1 MAQKYG
7 VASDYIKYTSRIKS
21 DTSDGVAVEASQ
33 VVDLEED
40 KLQSDINKELKAS
53 IASASGNTYSKS
65 EIDSK
70 DSATLTS
77 AKRYADTKKTEA
89 VSAAATD
96 ATTKANSALASAKS
110 YADEKVSALGSVYT
124 TKGSCTAAQLK
135 ALTSAKAGDVWN
147 ITDAINIDGKAYP
160 AGVNVVCVTAF
171 SAAIDPAATKN
182 WDALQGLQ
190 DLTSYAKKSE
200 IEDTAVANVKF
211 AQEED
216 VPQDN
221 GVSFKKTITYVN
233 GREATTE
240 SDFNLLP
247 ATSTKAGVMSAAD
260 KVKLDAVD
268 GKIGDVQITK
278 TGTGYKITD
287 EYDAHPVNIG
297 SNTNI
302 GENVII
308 SGAAIIGTD
317 DRGGGLFI
325 KLGTTGNINEG
336 PSSFICIGAEL
347 NNGVKIGTNDYD
359 KFYLGNKNNDA
370 STIGVNSHIGD
381 NITIGT
387 GAIISSGAELN
398 NGIIIG
404 TGDNDSFVFTGNN
417 AGPYNSKIGKDIE
430 ISRGVSLGTQTN
442 GEGYYVEGIAF
453 YGGTGAFGMNSN
465 GDFSW
470 TTDDHNISA
479 MKTAATTDDLSAL
492 ATRVST
498 LEDLLKLA

>member
-1 MAQKYG
+1 MAKKYG

-70 DSATLTS
+70 DTATLTS
-77 AKRYADTKKTEA
+77 AKSYADTKKTEA

-96 ATTKANSALASAKS
+96 ATTKANTALASAKS

-147 ITDAINIDGKAYP
+147 ITDAITIDGKAYP

-200 IEDTAVANVKF
+200 IEDVAVANVKF
-211 AQEED
+211 AQEEFA
-216 VPQDN
+216 QDN
-221 GVSFKKTITYVN
+221 GVSFKKTITFVN

-240 SDFNLLP
+240 SDLGILP
-247 ATSTKAGVMSAAD
+247 ATSTTAGVMSAAD

-268 GKIGDVQITK
+268 GRIQ
-278 TGTGYKITD
+278 
-287 EYDAHPVNIG
+287 
-297 SNTNI
+297 
-302 GENVII
+302 
-308 SGAAIIGTD
+308 
-317 DRGGGLFI
+317 
-325 KLGTTGNINEG
+325 
-336 PSSFICIGAEL
+336 
-347 NNGVKIGTNDYD
+347 GVKIERLETDKIQISEEGGYHSYGTSVIGKSLNIGNGVTISDGFEAGKYVSIGNNTYISEAVINGGLESYDGVILGTNSIGTNL
-359 KFYLGNKNNDA
+359 LGINQTFDA
-370 STIGVNSHIGD
+370 KIA
-381 NITIGT
+381 IGT
-387 GAIISSGAELN
+387 GVHIA
-398 NGIIIG
+398 
-404 TGDNDSFVFTGNN
+404 
-417 AGPYNSKIGKDIE
+417 K
-430 ISRGVSLGTQTN
+430 GV
-442 GEGYYVEGIAF
+442 GIAI
-453 YGGTGAFGMNSN
+453 
-465 GDFSW
+465 
-470 TTDDHNISA
+470 DDDGILNWGRDMEGSYTI
-479 MKTAATTDDLSAL
+479 KKAATADDLSAL
-492 ATRVST
+492 ATRVSA

>member
-1 MAQKYG
+1 MAKKYG

-53 IASASGNTYSKS
+53 IASASGKTYSKS

-70 DSATLTS
+70 DAATLTS
-77 AKRYADTKKTEA
+77 AKSYADTKKKEA

-110 YADEKVSALGSVYT
+110 YADQKVSALGSVYT

-147 ITDAINIDGKAYP
+147 ITDVISIDGKAYP

-171 SAAIDPAATKN
+171 SAAIDPATTKN

-200 IEDTAVANVKF
+200 IEDTAVAYVKF

-216 VPQDN
+216 IPQDN

-240 SDFNLLP
+240 SDLGILP
-247 ATSTKAGVMSAAD
+247 ATSTTAGVMSAAD

-268 GKIGDVQITK
+268 GKIGDVKIKIEQDLGYAITK
-278 TGTGYKITD
+278 NSEPSFGTSVIGKNANIGISALIGENAKLGQNAVIQEGISIGTDSGNDNFYISRGGTLAAIGYNVSINKGVVIGTG
-287 EYDAHPVNIG
+287 VSIG
-297 SNTNI
+297 SNIELGQEGSQQNI
-302 GENVII
+302 FGVTMGTSKGFGIDI
-308 SGAAIIGTD
+308 SGNFIWET
-317 DRGGGLFI
+317 RG
-325 KLGTTGNINEG
+325 
-336 PSSFICIGAEL
+336 
-347 NNGVKIGTNDYD
+347 
-359 KFYLGNKNNDA
+359 
-370 STIGVNSHIGD
+370 
-381 NITIGT
+381 
-387 GAIISSGAELN
+387 
-398 NGIIIG
+398 
-404 TGDNDSFVFTGNN
+404 
-417 AGPYNSKIGKDIE
+417 SK
-430 ISRGVSLGTQTN
+430 
-442 GEGYYVEGIAF
+442 
-453 YGGTGAFGMNSN
+453 
-465 GDFSW
+465 
-470 TTDDHNISA
+470 
-479 MKTAATTDDLSAL
+479 KTAATTDNLSAL
-492 ATRVST
+492 ATRVSA

>member
-1 MAQKYG
+1 MAKKYG

-70 DSATLTS
+70 DTATLTS
-77 AKRYADTKKTEA
+77 AKSYADTKKAEA

-147 ITDAINIDGKAYP
+147 ITDAITIDGKAYP

-171 SAAIDPAATKN
+171 SAAIDPATTKN

-200 IEDTAVANVKF
+200 IEDVAVANVKF
-211 AQEED
+211 AQSEIAQE
-216 VPQDN
+216 N
-221 GVSFKKTITYVN
+221 SISFDKTITYAN
-233 GREATTE
+233 GREATTV
-240 SDFNLLP
+240 DDLAILP

-268 GKIGDVQITK
+268 GKIGDVKIVKEGVGYGEGYQFSKLNGENIAIIRPGVQIFGKVHIGTNASIGEGAKIGVADIKNDVHIGYKVYIEDDAYISKVGSDADVEIRFGTK
-278 TGTGYKITD
+278 TEDNCIQFCKKLR
-287 EYDAHPVNIG
+287 IG
-297 SNTNI
+297 SGIPLNLGGNERQIVGVT
-302 GENVII
+302 
-308 SGAAIIGTD
+308 IGTD
-317 DRGGGLFI
+317 KG
-325 KLGTTGNINEG
+325 
-336 PSSFICIGAEL
+336 
-347 NNGVKIGTNDYD
+347 
-359 KFYLGNKNNDA
+359 
-370 STIGVNSHIGD
+370 
-381 NITIGT
+381 
-387 GAIISSGAELN
+387 
-398 NGIIIG
+398 
-404 TGDNDSFVFTGNN
+404 
-417 AGPYNSKIGKDIE
+417 
-430 ISRGVSLGTQTN
+430 
-442 GEGYYVEGIAF
+442 
-453 YGGTGAFGMNSN
+453 FGMDSGGNFIWGVHDSK
-465 GDFSW
+465 
-470 TTDDHNISA
+470 
-479 MKTAATTDDLSAL
+479 KTAATTEDLSAL
-492 ATRVST
+492 ASRVSA

>member
-1 MAQKYG
+1 MLNFINPEKMAKKYG

-53 IASASGNTYSKS
+53 IASASGKTYSKS

-70 DSATLTS
+70 DTATLTS
-77 AKRYADTKKTEA
+77 AKSYADTKKTEA
-89 VSAAATD
+89 VNAAATD

-110 YADEKVSALGSVYT
+110 YADQKVSALGSVYT

-147 ITDAINIDGKAYP
+147 ITDAITIDGKAYP

-171 SAAIDPAATKN
+171 SAAIDPATTKN

-240 SDFNLLP
+240 SDLGILP

-268 GKIGDVQITK
+268 GRVQGVK
-278 TGTGYKITD
+278 VY
-287 EYDAHPVNIG
+287 N
-297 SNTNI
+297 SNTE
-302 GENVII
+302 GFII
-308 SGAAIIGTD
+308 QNTQFNSLKAVIGTD
-317 DRGGGLFI
+317 
-325 KLGTTGNINEG
+325 T
-336 PSSFICIGAEL
+336 
-347 NNGVKIGTNDYD
+347 KIG
-359 KFYLGNKNNDA
+359 
-370 STIGVNSHIGD
+370 S
-381 NITIGT
+381 
-387 GAIISSGAELN
+387 
-398 NGIIIG
+398 
-404 TGDNDSFVFTGNN
+404 
-417 AGPYNSKIGKDIE
+417 NSKIGDSVNIGANINIDNGVDLHDNIY
-430 ISRGVSLGTQTN
+430 ISDGFESYEGVMLGTNAIGTN
-442 GEGYYVEGIAF
+442 LQEVHQGFGTKIAIGTGVQITQGVGIAVDDSCLLV
-453 YGGTGAFGMNSN
+453 FGREIN
-465 GDFSW
+465 GVYQ
-470 TTDDHNISA
+470 T
-479 MKTAATTDDLSAL
+479 KTAATTDGLSAL
-492 ATRVST
+492 ATRVSA

>member
-1 MAQKYG
+1 MAKKYG

-65 EIDSK
+65 EIDGK
-70 DSATLTS
+70 DTATLTS
-77 AKRYADTKKTEA
+77 AKSYADTKKTEA

-110 YADEKVSALGSVYT
+110 YADQKVSALGSVYT

-147 ITDAINIDGKAYP
+147 ITDAITIDGKVFP

-200 IEDTAVANVKF
+200 IEDVAVANVKF
-211 AQEED
+211 AQSEIAQE
-216 VPQDN
+216 N
-221 GVSFKKTITYVN
+221 SISFDKTITYAN
-233 GREATTE
+233 GREATTV
-240 SDFNLLP
+240 DDLAILP

-268 GKIGDVQITK
+268 GRVQGVKLSEDSEGIGGNFRIENLNGIKSAIIGSGAYIYTRAAIGTSALIDEHIQILNEGK
-278 TGTGYKITD
+278 GCQLKNAHFGTEVFIKD
-287 EYDAHPVNIG
+287 NVNIG
-297 SNTNI
+297 SNVGI
-302 GENVII
+302 GDNVEI
-308 SGAAIIGTD
+308 SNA
-317 DRGGGLFI
+317 
-325 KLGTTGNINEG
+325 
-336 PSSFICIGAEL
+336 
-347 NNGVKIGTNDYD
+347 KIGT
-359 KFYLGNKNNDA
+359 A
-370 STIGVNSHIGD
+370 
-381 NITIGT
+381 TIGT
-387 GAIISSGAELN
+387 SLQQIHNEFANKIAIGSGVQIAQ
-398 NGIIIG
+398 
-404 TGDNDSFVFTGNN
+404 
-417 AGPYNSKIGKDIE
+417 
-430 ISRGVSLGTQTN
+430 GV
-442 GEGYYVEGIAF
+442 GIAVDDF
-453 YGGTGAFGMNSN
+453 CNLVFGREIEGVYQTKEINA
-465 GDFSW
+465 
-470 TTDDHNISA
+470 DDISA
-479 MKTAATTDDLSAL
+479 LL
-492 ATRVST
+492 TRVSA

>member
-1 MAQKYG
+1 MANKYG

-33 VVDLEED
+33 VVDLEQD
-40 KLQSDINKELKAS
+40 KLQSEINKELKAS
-53 IASASGNTYSKS
+53 IASASGKTYSKS
-65 EIDSK
+65 EIDGK
-70 DSATLTS
+70 DTATLTS
-77 AKRYADTKKTEA
+77 AKSYADTKKTEA

-96 ATTKANSALASAKS
+96 ATTKANNALASAKS
-110 YADEKVSALGSVYT
+110 YADQKVSALGSVYT

-147 ITDAINIDGKAYP
+147 ITDAITIDGKAYP

-200 IEDTAVANVKF
+200 IEDVAVANVKF
-211 AQEED
+211 AQKED

-268 GKIGDVQITK
+268 GRIQGVVIERTGATIQISEEGGYSSYGTSVIGKNLGIGNNVSIGESVSIGDSVLVGANTKIQGGVFIGTNTMSDGIQIVANEHQATIGDVVIK
-278 TGTGYKITD
+278 S
-287 EYDAHPVNIG
+287 NIVL
-297 SNTNI
+297 
-302 GENVII
+302 GEE
-308 SGAAIIGTD
+308 
-317 DRGGGLFI
+317 GGQQQL
-325 KLGTTGNINEG
+325 
-336 PSSFICIGAEL
+336 S
-347 NNGVKIGTNDYD
+347 
-359 KFYLGNKNNDA
+359 
-370 STIGVNSHIGD
+370 
-381 NITIGT
+381 
-387 GAIISSGAELN
+387 
-398 NGIIIG
+398 
-404 TGDNDSFVFTGNN
+404 
-417 AGPYNSKIGKDIE
+417 
-430 ISRGVSLGTQTN
+430 
-442 GEGYYVEGIAF
+442 GIAF
-453 YGGTGAFGMNSN
+453 GTIIGFGMDSSGNFIWENN
-465 GDFSW
+465 GPK
-470 TTDDHNISA
+470 
-479 MKTAATTDDLSAL
+479 KTAATTDDLSGLTSNISAL
-492 ATRVST
+492 ASRVSA

>member
-1 MAQKYG
+1 MAKKYG

-33 VVDLEED
+33 VVDLEQD

-70 DSATLTS
+70 DTATLTS
-77 AKRYADTKKTEA
+77 AKSYADTKKKEA

-110 YADEKVSALGSVYT
+110 YADQKVSALGSVYT

-135 ALTSAKAGDVWN
+135 ALASAKAGDVWN
-147 ITDAINIDGKAYP
+147 ITDAITIDGKAYP

-171 SAAIDPAATKN
+171 SAAIDPATTKN

-216 VPQDN
+216 VPQAN

-233 GREATTE
+233 GREAITE

-260 KVKLDAVD
+260 KVKLDAVA
-268 GKIGDVQITK
+268 GKIGDV
-278 TGTGYKITD
+278 KIVKD
-287 EYDAHPVNIG
+287 GRDFILQNL
-297 SNTNI
+297 SN
-302 GENVII
+302 
-308 SGAAIIGTD
+308 
-317 DRGGGLFI
+317 
-325 KLGTTGNINEG
+325 
-336 PSSFICIGAEL
+336 
-347 NNGVKIGTNDYD
+347 
-359 KFYLGNKNNDA
+359 
-370 STIGVNSHIGD
+370 
-381 NITIGT
+381 
-387 GAIISSGAELN
+387 
-398 NGIIIG
+398 
-404 TGDNDSFVFTGNN
+404 
-417 AGPYNSKIGKDIE
+417 
-430 ISRGVSLGTQTN
+430 VSLGTPVRICEGATIREGVSIGTN
-442 GEGYYVEGIAF
+442 VRICDDVNIGTIAVGSDYDVEIVVGTKAEDNGIQLSKKLRI
-453 YGGTGAFGMNSN
+453 GSDIPLNVSGHESDIVGVTIGTDKGLGISSDGNFIWGIN
-465 GDFSW
+465 GSK
-470 TTDDHNISA
+470 
-479 MKTAATTDDLSAL
+479 KTAATTDDLSAL
-492 ATRVST
+492 ATRVSA

>member
-1 MAQKYG
+1 MAKKYG

-53 IASASGNTYSKS
+53 IASASGKTYSKS
-65 EIDSK
+65 EIDGK
-70 DSATLTS
+70 DTATLTS
-77 AKRYADTKKTEA
+77 AKSYADTKKTEA

-110 YADEKVSALGSVYT
+110 YADQKVSALGSVYT

-147 ITDAINIDGKAYP
+147 ITDAITIDGKAYP

-171 SAAIDPAATKN
+171 SAAIDPATTKN

-200 IEDTAVANVKF
+200 IEDVAVANVKF

-240 SDFNLLP
+240 SDLGILP

-268 GKIGDVQITK
+268 GKIGDVKIVKEDDVVGGGYQISDLK
-278 TGTGYKITD
+278 GQNYAVLRPKAYIYGNVSIGTGAY
-287 EYDAHPVNIG
+287 
-297 SNTNI
+297 I
-302 GENVII
+302 GEKILIENSESFDAIDLTRAGFTSGIRFYEGVDIHKNVTIGEGVDI
-308 SGAAIIGTD
+308 SDTTIIGTN
-317 DRGGGLFI
+317 
-325 KLGTTGNINEG
+325 LGTNLVAIHNAVNNVA
-336 PSSFICIGAEL
+336 IG
-347 NNGVKIGTNDYD
+347 NGVKIANGVELSVNDE
-359 KFYLGNKNNDA
+359 
-370 STIGVNSHIGD
+370 GVLAWGKEIEGSYQ
-381 NITIGT
+381 
-387 GAIISSGAELN
+387 
-398 NGIIIG
+398 
-404 TGDNDSFVFTGNN
+404 VN
-417 AGPYNSKIGKDIE
+417 A
-430 ISRGVSLGTQTN
+430 
-442 GEGYYVEGIAF
+442 
-453 YGGTGAFGMNSN
+453 
-465 GDFSW
+465 
-470 TTDDHNISA
+470 
-479 MKTAATTDDLSAL
+479 AATTDDLSAL
-492 ATRVST
+492 ARRVSA

>member
-1 MAQKYG
+1 MAKKYG

-53 IASASGNTYSKS
+53 IASASGKTYSKS

-70 DSATLTS
+70 DTATLTS
-77 AKRYADTKKTEA
+77 AKSYADTKKTEA

-110 YADEKVSALGSVYT
+110 YADQKVSALGSVYT

-147 ITDAINIDGKAYP
+147 ITDAITIDGKAYP

-200 IEDTAVANVKF
+200 IEDVAVANVKF
-211 AQEED
+211 AQEEFA
-216 VPQDN
+216 QDN
-221 GVSFKKTITYVN
+221 GVSFKKTITFVN

-240 SDFNLLP
+240 SDLGILP
-247 ATSTKAGVMSAAD
+247 ATSTTAGVMSAAD

-268 GKIGDVQITK
+268 GRIQGVKIYEDDTDGFIIQNTEFDNLKATIGTDVHIDS
-278 TGTGYKITD
+278 Y
-287 EYDAHPVNIG
+287 VNIG
-297 SNTNI
+297 AGINI
-302 GENVII
+302 QSQGN
-308 SGAAIIGTD
+308 GASLNGSYIGSDSTLSDNALIGRDVHIFEGVEIEKYATIGTESIGTD
-317 DRGGGLFI
+317 LVAIHDKYVGKI
-325 KLGTTGNINEG
+325 AIGNEVQIANGVGIAVNNEG
-336 PSSFICIGAEL
+336 VL
-347 NNGVKIGTNDYD
+347 VW
-359 KFYLGNKNNDA
+359 
-370 STIGVNSHIGD
+370 
-381 NITIGT
+381 
-387 GAIISSGAELN
+387 
-398 NGIIIG
+398 
-404 TGDNDSFVFTGNN
+404 
-417 AGPYNSKIGKDIE
+417 GKEIE
-430 ISRGVSLGTQTN
+430 GSYQVI
-442 GEGYYVEGIAF
+442 
-453 YGGTGAFGMNSN
+453 
-465 GDFSW
+465 
-470 TTDDHNISA
+470 
-479 MKTAATTDDLSAL
+479 TAATADDLSAL
-492 ATRVST
+492 ATRVSA

>member
-1 MAQKYG
+1 MLNFINPEKMAKKYG

-70 DSATLTS
+70 DTATLTS
-77 AKRYADTKKTEA
+77 AKSYADTKKTEA

-147 ITDAINIDGKAYP
+147 ITDAITIDGKAYP

-171 SAAIDPAATKN
+171 SAAIDPATTKN
-182 WDALQGLQ
+182 WDALQGVQ
-190 DLTSYAKKSE
+190 DLTPYAKKSE
-200 IEDTAVANVKF
+200 IEDVAVANVKF
-211 AQEED
+211 AQEEFA
-216 VPQDN
+216 QDN
-221 GVSFKKTITYVN
+221 GVSFKKTITFVN

-240 SDFNLLP
+240 SDLGILP

-268 GKIGDVQITK
+268 GRVQGVKLSEDSEGIGGNFRIENLNGIKSAIIGSGAYIYTRTTIGTSALIDENIQILNEGK
-278 TGTGYKITD
+278 GCQLKSAHFGTEVLIKD
-287 EYDAHPVNIG
+287 NVNIG
-297 SNTNI
+297 SNVGI
-302 GENVII
+302 GDNVEI
-308 SGAAIIGTD
+308 SNA
-317 DRGGGLFI
+317 
-325 KLGTTGNINEG
+325 
-336 PSSFICIGAEL
+336 
-347 NNGVKIGTNDYD
+347 KIGT
-359 KFYLGNKNNDA
+359 A
-370 STIGVNSHIGD
+370 
-381 NITIGT
+381 TIGT
-387 GAIISSGAELN
+387 SLQQIHNEFANKIAIG
-398 NGIIIG
+398 NGVQI
-404 TGDNDSFVFTGNN
+404 
-417 AGPYNSKIGKDIE
+417 AQ
-430 ISRGVSLGTQTN
+430 GV
-442 GEGYYVEGIAF
+442 GIAVDDSCNLV
-453 YGGTGAFGMNSN
+453 FGREIEGVYQTKEINA
-465 GDFSW
+465 
-470 TTDDHNISA
+470 DDISA
-479 MKTAATTDDLSAL
+479 LL
-492 ATRVST
+492 TRVSA

>member
-1 MAQKYG
+1 MAKKYG

-65 EIDSK
+65 EIDGK
-70 DSATLTS
+70 DTATLTS
-77 AKRYADTKKTEA
+77 AKSYADTKKTEA

-147 ITDAINIDGKAYP
+147 ITDAITIDGKAYP

-190 DLTSYAKKSE
+190 DLTSYAKWSQVE
-200 IEDTAVANVKF
+200 EAAISDVEFERDVAGEDNSYT
-211 AQEED
+211 
-216 VPQDN
+216 
-221 GVSFKKTITYVN
+221 FKKTLTYV
-233 GREATTE
+233 GGTKREV
-240 SDFNLLP
+240 DFGIILDP

-268 GKIGDVQITK
+268 GKIGDVKITK
-278 TGTGYKITD
+278 TSTGYGYEITDSHDGNPVTFGSNIRIDDNVSIGTG
-287 EYDAHPVNIG
+287 ANI
-297 SNTNI
+297 S
-302 GENVII
+302 
-308 SGAAIIGTD
+308 
-317 DRGGGLFI
+317 
-325 KLGTTGNINEG
+325 
-336 PSSFICIGAEL
+336 IGAQL
-347 NNGVKIGTNDYD
+347 NNGVKIGINYEG
-359 KFYLGNKNNDA
+359 KFSIDNKNGEG
-370 STIGVNSHIGD
+370 SSIGVYTHIGREVHIGD
-381 NITIGT
+381 
-387 GAIISSGAELN
+387 SV
-398 NGIIIG
+398 GIK
-404 TGDNDSFVFTGNN
+404 GN
-417 AGPYNSKIGKDIE
+417 A
-430 ISRGVSLGTQTN
+430 SLGTQAN
-442 GEGYYVEGIAF
+442 GEAYEVLGLELID
-453 YGGTGAFGMNSN
+453 GTGSFGLNPHN
-465 GDFSW
+465 GKFSW
-470 TTDDHNISA
+470 TTDNHDVSV

-492 ATRVST
+492 ASRVSA

>member
-1 MAQKYG
+1 MAKKYG

-53 IASASGNTYSKS
+53 IASASGKTYSKS

-70 DSATLTS
+70 DTATLTS
-77 AKRYADTKKTEA
+77 AKSYADTKKTEA

-110 YADEKVSALGSVYT
+110 YADQKVSALGSVYT

-171 SAAIDPAATKN
+171 SAAIDPATTKN

-200 IEDTAVANVKF
+200 IEDVAVANVKF
-211 AQEED
+211 AQEEFA
-216 VPQDN
+216 QDN
-221 GVSFKKTITYVN
+221 GVSFKKTITFVN

-240 SDFNLLP
+240 SDLGILP
-247 ATSTKAGVMSAAD
+247 ATSTTAGVMSAAD

-268 GKIGDVQITK
+268 GTIEDGIKVGINSGKYYIVNPKNTS
-278 TGTGYKITD
+278 TFGT
-287 EYDAHPVNIG
+287 
-297 SNTNI
+297 
-302 GENVII
+302 
-308 SGAAIIGTD
+308 
-317 DRGGGLFI
+317 
-325 KLGTTGNINEG
+325 
-336 PSSFICIGAEL
+336 
-347 NNGVKIGTNDYD
+347 
-359 KFYLGNKNNDA
+359 
-370 STIGVNSHIGD
+370 STIGVKTSIGRDVTITDSASIGRSASIGANVRVGPNAEIQGGVYIGTNSTSDCIAIIADEHHAFIGD
-381 NITIGT
+381 VNIKSNNVLGEEGQLQLSGITFGTIIGF
-387 GAIISSGAELN
+387 GMDSSGNFIWEN
-398 NGIIIG
+398 NG
-404 TGDNDSFVFTGNN
+404 
-417 AGPYNSKIGKDIE
+417 PK
-430 ISRGVSLGTQTN
+430 
-442 GEGYYVEGIAF
+442 
-453 YGGTGAFGMNSN
+453 
-465 GDFSW
+465 
-470 TTDDHNISA
+470 
-479 MKTAATTDDLSAL
+479 KTAATTDDLSAL
-492 ATRVST
+492 ATRVSA

>member
-1 MAQKYG
+1 MAKKYG

-53 IASASGNTYSKS
+53 IASASGKTYSKS

-70 DSATLTS
+70 DTATLTS
-77 AKRYADTKKTEA
+77 AKSYADTKKTEA

-110 YADEKVSALGSVYT
+110 YADQKVSALGSVYT

-147 ITDAINIDGKAYP
+147 ITDAITIDGKAYP

-211 AQEED
+211 AQEEFA
-216 VPQDN
+216 QDN
-221 GVSFKKTITYVN
+221 GVSFKKTITFVN

-240 SDFNLLP
+240 SDLGILP
-247 ATSTKAGVMSAAD
+247 ATSTTAGVMSAAD

-268 GKIGDVQITK
+268 GRIQGVKIYGDD
-278 TGTGYKITD
+278 TD
-287 EYDAHPVNIG
+287 G
-297 SNTNI
+297 F
-302 GENVII
+302 II
-308 SGAAIIGTD
+308 QDTELDNLKATIGTD
-317 DRGGGLFI
+317 VHIESAVNIR
-325 KLGTTGNINEG
+325 TGAN
-336 PSSFICIGAEL
+336 
-347 NNGVKIGTNDYD
+347 
-359 KFYLGNKNNDA
+359 
-370 STIGVNSHIGD
+370 IGVNANIGD
-381 NITIGT
+381 GIKIKTQGNGASLNGVYIGSEAELSDNAQIKRNVLIYEEVEIGNNATIGT
-387 GAIISSGAELN
+387 DT
-398 NGIIIG
+398 IG
-404 TGDNDSFVFTGNN
+404 TSLIQIRNNYAGKIAIGNGVQIAQGVGISVDDN
-417 AGPYNSKIGKDIE
+417 YNLVYGRE
-430 ISRGVSLGTQTN
+430 IQGSYQ
-442 GEGYYVEGIAF
+442 
-453 YGGTGAFGMNSN
+453 
-465 GDFSW
+465 
-470 TTDDHNISA
+470 
-479 MKTAATTDDLSAL
+479 MKTAATTDALSAL
-492 ATRVST
+492 ATRVSA

>member
-1 MAQKYG
+1 MAKKYG

-53 IASASGNTYSKS
+53 IASASGKTYSKS

-70 DSATLTS
+70 DAATLTS
-77 AKRYADTKKTEA
+77 AKSYADTKKTEA

-110 YADEKVSALGSVYT
+110 YADQKVSALGSVYT

-147 ITDAINIDGKAYP
+147 ITDAVTIDGKAYP

-171 SAAIDPAATKN
+171 SAAINPATTKN
-182 WDALQGLQ
+182 WDALQGVQ
-190 DLTSYAKKSE
+190 DLTPYAKKSE

-211 AQEED
+211 AQEEFA
-216 VPQDN
+216 QDN
-221 GVSFKKTITYVN
+221 GVSFKKTITFVN

-268 GKIGDVQITK
+268 EKIGDVKIYNSNTEGFIIQHAQLNSLKAVIGTDTK
-278 TGTGYKITD
+278 IGSNSKIGD
-287 EYDAHPVNIG
+287 SVNIG
-297 SNTNI
+297 SNINI
-302 GENVII
+302 DNGVDLHDNIYI
-308 SGAAIIGTD
+308 SDGFESYEGVM
-317 DRGGGLFI
+317 
-325 KLGTTGNINEG
+325 LGTN
-336 PSSFICIGAEL
+336 A
-347 NNGVKIGTNDYD
+347 IGTN
-359 KFYLGNKNNDA
+359 LQ
-370 STIGVNSHIGD
+370 GVHQGFGTKIA
-381 NITIGT
+381 IGT
-387 GAIISSGAELN
+387 GVQIAQ
-398 NGIIIG
+398 
-404 TGDNDSFVFTGNN
+404 
-417 AGPYNSKIGKDIE
+417 
-430 ISRGVSLGTQTN
+430 GV
-442 GEGYYVEGIAF
+442 GIAVDDSCLLV
-453 YGGTGAFGMNSN
+453 FGREIK
-465 GDFSW
+465 GVYQ
-470 TTDDHNISA
+470 T
-479 MKTAATTDDLSAL
+479 KTAATADALSAL
-492 ATRVST
+492 VIRVSA

>member
-1 MAQKYG
+1 MAKKYG

-53 IASASGNTYSKS
+53 IASASGKTYSKS

-70 DSATLTS
+70 DTATLTS
-77 AKRYADTKKTEA
+77 AKSYADTKKTEA

-110 YADEKVSALGSVYT
+110 YADQKVSALGSVYT

-147 ITDAINIDGKAYP
+147 ITDAVTIDGKAYP

-182 WDALQGLQ
+182 WDALQGVQ
-190 DLTSYAKKSE
+190 DLTPYAKKSE
-200 IEDTAVANVKF
+200 IESEAVANVKF

-268 GKIGDVQITK
+268 GTIEDGIKVGINSGKYYIVNPKNTS
-278 TGTGYKITD
+278 TFGTSTVG
-287 EYDAHPVNIG
+287 VR
-297 SNTNI
+297 TNI
-302 GENVII
+302 GNGVTIAEGFEVGENVRIESSTYI
-308 SGAAIIGTD
+308 SGGLDIS
-317 DRGGGLFI
+317 GGFESDGGVM
-325 KLGTTGNINEG
+325 LGTN
-336 PSSFICIGAEL
+336 S
-347 NNGVKIGTNDYD
+347 IGTNL
-359 KFYLGNKNNDA
+359 LGINQMFSEKIAIGAGVHIAKGVGITVNDE
-370 STIGVNSHIGD
+370 GV
-381 NITIGT
+381 
-387 GAIISSGAELN
+387 L
-398 NGIIIG
+398 
-404 TGDNDSFVFTGNN
+404 VW
-417 AGPYNSKIGKDIE
+417 GKEIE
-430 ISRGVSLGTQTN
+430 GSYQVN
-442 GEGYYVEGIAF
+442 
-453 YGGTGAFGMNSN
+453 
-465 GDFSW
+465 
-470 TTDDHNISA
+470 
-479 MKTAATTDDLSAL
+479 TAATANDISAL
-492 ATRVST
+492 ARRVT
-498 LEDLLKLA
+498 ALEDLLKLA

>member
-1 MAQKYG
+1 MAKKYG

-70 DSATLTS
+70 DTATLTS
-77 AKRYADTKKTEA
+77 AKSYADTKKTEA

-110 YADEKVSALGSVYT
+110 YADQKVSALGSVYT

-147 ITDAINIDGKAYP
+147 ITDAITIDGKAYP

-200 IEDTAVANVKF
+200 IEETAVANVKF

-216 VPQDN
+216 VPQGN

-233 GREATTE
+233 GREAITE

-268 GKIGDVQITK
+268 ERIQGVKIYESGSSDGFI
-278 TGTGYKITD
+278 IENA
-287 EYDAHPVNIG
+287 EYDYAK
-297 SNTNI
+297 
-302 GENVII
+302 
-308 SGAAIIGTD
+308 AIIGTD
-317 DRGGGLFI
+317 VNIRTGANIGVNAYIGDDI
-325 KLGTTGNINEG
+325 KIKTQGNGASLNG
-336 PSSFICIGAEL
+336 VYIGSQAEL
-347 NNGVKIGTNDYD
+347 SDNAQIKKNVLIYEEVEIGNNATIGTDTIGTNLIQIRNNYAD
-359 KFYLGNKNNDA
+359 KIAIGN
-370 STIGVNSHIGD
+370 GVQIAKGV
-381 NITIGT
+381 G
-387 GAIISSGAELN
+387 ISVNEDCNL
-398 NGIIIG
+398 
-404 TGDNDSFVFTGNN
+404 VFGR
-417 AGPYNSKIGKDIE
+417 E
-430 ISRGVSLGTQTN
+430 IQGSYQ
-442 GEGYYVEGIAF
+442 
-453 YGGTGAFGMNSN
+453 
-465 GDFSW
+465 
-470 TTDDHNISA
+470 
-479 MKTAATTDDLSAL
+479 MKTAATADDLSAL
-492 ATRVST
+492 ATRVSA

>member
-1 MAQKYG
+1 MAKKYG

-77 AKRYADTKKTEA
+77 AKSYADTKKTEA

-147 ITDAINIDGKAYP
+147 ITDAVTIDGKAYP

-211 AQEED
+211 AQEEFA
-216 VPQDN
+216 QDN
-221 GVSFKKTITYVN
+221 GVSFKKTITFVN

-240 SDFNLLP
+240 SDLGILP
-247 ATSTKAGVMSAAD
+247 ATSTTAGVMSAAD

-268 GKIGDVQITK
+268 GRVQGVKLSEDSEGIGGNFRIENLNGTKSAIIGSGAYIYTRTTIGTSALIDENIQILNEGK
-278 TGTGYKITD
+278 GCQLKSAHFGTEVLIKD
-287 EYDAHPVNIG
+287 NVNIG
-297 SNTNI
+297 SNVGI
-302 GENVII
+302 GDNVEI
-308 SGAAIIGTD
+308 SNA
-317 DRGGGLFI
+317 
-325 KLGTTGNINEG
+325 
-336 PSSFICIGAEL
+336 
-347 NNGVKIGTNDYD
+347 KIGT
-359 KFYLGNKNNDA
+359 A
-370 STIGVNSHIGD
+370 
-381 NITIGT
+381 TIGT
-387 GAIISSGAELN
+387 SLQQIHNEFANKIAIG
-398 NGIIIG
+398 NGVQI
-404 TGDNDSFVFTGNN
+404 
-417 AGPYNSKIGKDIE
+417 AQ
-430 ISRGVSLGTQTN
+430 GV
-442 GEGYYVEGIAF
+442 GIAVDDSCNLV
-453 YGGTGAFGMNSN
+453 FGREIEGVYQTKEINA
-465 GDFSW
+465 
-470 TTDDHNISA
+470 DDISA
-479 MKTAATTDDLSAL
+479 LL
-492 ATRVST
+492 TRVSA

>member
-1 MAQKYG
+1 MAKKYG

-53 IASASGNTYSKS
+53 IASASGKTYSKS
-65 EIDSK
+65 EIDGK

-77 AKRYADTKKTEA
+77 AKSYADTKKTEA
-89 VSAAATD
+89 VNAAATD

-110 YADEKVSALGSVYT
+110 YADQKVSSLGSVYK

-147 ITDAINIDGKAYP
+147 ITDAVTIDGKAYP

-211 AQEED
+211 TQEED
-216 VPQDN
+216 TPQGN
-221 GVSFKKTITYVN
+221 AVSFKKTITYVN

-240 SDFNLLP
+240 MDLGILS

-268 GKIGDVQITK
+268 GKIGIDDGKLYTIRDFEARL
-278 TGTGYKITD
+278 GTST
-287 EYDAHPVNIG
+287 IG
-297 SNTNI
+297 ESTNI
-302 GENVII
+302 GKWNTIGNSVSIGDNVNI
-308 SGAAIIGTD
+308 SNEIDGSTKINNVFLGTSAIIGTEAHIGKKVTIYD
-317 DRGGGLFI
+317 NATIG
-325 KLGTTGNINEG
+325 KGT
-336 PSSFICIGAEL
+336 
-347 NNGVKIGTNDYD
+347 IGTNLLGVHESY
-359 KFYLGNKNNDA
+359 GNKIA
-370 STIGVNSHIGD
+370 IG
-381 NITIGT
+381 
-387 GAIISSGAELN
+387 
-398 NGIIIG
+398 NGVQI
-404 TGDNDSFVFTGNN
+404 
-417 AGPYNSKIGKDIE
+417 AK
-430 ISRGVSLGTQTN
+430 GV
-442 GEGYYVEGIAF
+442 GIAVNDEGVLVWGKEIEGS
-453 YGGTGAFGMNSN
+453 YQ
-465 GDFSW
+465 
-470 TTDDHNISA
+470 
-479 MKTAATTDDLSAL
+479 MKAAATANDISDL
-492 ATRVST
+492 ATRVSA